1 MLAEIYLENIKASS
15 KFLLT
20 KNWCIS
26 VLGDTLAMYN
36 RNLELALIFSKYIS
50 ASIYT
55 PYSV

>member
-36 RNLELALIFSKYIS
+36 SKYVV
-50 ASIYT
+50 YT
-55 PYSV
+55 LRSVYYLIVFI